1 MFQTFFIMDSQ
12 QSQCLLS
19 TSLLSQ
25 SLIWKFSLL
34 WVDKYRR
41 LIWWLFSLDAFTFSS
56 YTEHE
61 SKSHF
66 NLFHCLILLC
76 RTDPIETDM
85 RSTRGQPLDVP
96 TWDWYDWAV
105 QENRLITI
113 LRFQLKTLVAW
124 IFIVFGFCNMTL
136 GSINIIYEAVTA
148 VPDNSTSCGGAHD
161 SVSHELPLSP
171 ISHGLKS
178 TTGTWMNE
186 TIGAW
191 FFYFCFPLP
200 RKCSP
205 NFISPP
211 ISGQRKVG
219 GLQVK
224 LRSAHFSLER
234 DDRRNFISTTIF
246 NRNQF
251 KLVLTGSRLISM
263 L

>member
-1 MFQTFFIMDSQ
+1 MF
-12 QSQCLLS
+12 L
-19 TSLLSQ
+19 
-25 SLIWKFSLL
+25 
-34 WVDKYRR
+34 
-41 LIWWLFSLDAFTFSS
+41 S
-56 YTEHE
+56 YTVHE
-61 SKSHF
+61 SKSQ
-66 NLFHCLILLC
+66 LIIVYRGCLIWLH
-76 RTDPIETDM
+76 RTD
-85 RSTRGQPLDVP
+85 
-96 TWDWYDWAV
+96 
-105 QENRLITI
+105 LITI

-148 VPDNSTSCGGAHD
+148 VPDNSTSCGSGGAHD

-178 TTGTWMNE
+178 TTGTWLNE

-205 NFISPP
+205 NLVISPL

-219 GLQVK
+219 GLQVE
-224 LRSAHFSLER
+224 LRSAHFNLEQ
-234 DDRRNFISTTIF
+234 DDQRNFISTIIF

-251 KLVLTGSRLISM
+251 KLVITGSRLISM